1 MLPYSFPWRSVK
13 CGLADMPEP
22 LDLYRAATVFLKQH
36 GPKRALEIC
45 EEREAAM
52 YEAGDL
58 LGLAAWRGI
67 KSAIQD
73 LQAKPPPGTKLN

>member
-1 MLPYSFPWRSVK
+1 LVHVNPK
-13 CGLADMPEP
+13 HGLE
-22 LDLYRAATVFLKQH
+22 K
-36 GPKRALEIC
+36 ALAIC

-67 KSAIQD
+67 KSAIRD
-73 LQAKPPPGTKLN
+73 LQAKAPPGTKPH

>member
-1 MLPYSFPWRSVK
+1 
-13 CGLADMPEP
+13 MPEP
-22 LDLYRAATVFLKQH
+22 LDIYRAATVFLKQH
-36 GPKRALEIC
+36 GLEKALAIC

-67 KSAIQD
+67 KSAIRD
-73 LQAKPPPGTKLN
+73 LQAKAPPGTKPH

>member
-1 MLPYSFPWRSVK
+1 
-13 CGLADMPEP
+13 MPEP
-22 LDLYRAATVFLKQH
+22 LDIYRAASVFLKEH
-36 GPKRALEIC
+36 GLEKALAIC
-45 EEREAAM
+45 DEREAAM

-73 LQAKPPPGTKLN
+73 LQAKPPPGSKLH